1 MLSSMFQRW
10 WSFDS
15 CFKIPC
21 KCHFF
26 VALLCPPSLL
36 PSLLS
41 SFSHSLLF
49 LSPFLLP
56 SLSLSLLPSPPLS
69 FLSSVPISRP
79 LCFISPFAFTTLMGG
94 SLCWTPQHALHRP
107 CRRLRALEQPRS
119 LSACRLPEPWSARGA
134 PSPVLWRHLW
144 ALAENIGQAQP
155 AQPAGLQPL

>member
-1 MLSSMFQRW
+1 MR
-10 WSFDS
+10 
-15 CFKIPC
+15 
-21 KCHFF
+21 
-26 VALLCPPSLL
+26 ALRLLRESGLLGGEGSWPRPSVRAASAPASLCVPFRVGGSVPQVPLL
-36 PSLLS
+36 PSAR
-41 SFSHSLLF
+41 
-49 LSPFLLP
+49 PWCP
-56 SLSLSLLPSPPLS
+56 PPPLHLA
-69 FLSSVPISRP
+69 LSRFPISRP